1 MIFDLYEN
9 AFARAKQYERIKS
22 TTIKLETELNLLNI
36 FNDTKM
42 SNSMKE
48 KKLKKKPVEIL

>member
-48 KKLKKKPVEIL
+48 KKL